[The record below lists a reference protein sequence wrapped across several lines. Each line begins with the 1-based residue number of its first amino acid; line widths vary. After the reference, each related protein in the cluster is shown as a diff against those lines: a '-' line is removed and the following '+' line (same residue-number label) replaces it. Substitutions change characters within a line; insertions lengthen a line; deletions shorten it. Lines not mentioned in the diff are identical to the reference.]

1 MTTPATGGD
10 TTLLPYYLHK
20 IFFAGSFI
28 FNLNDVHSCSMRM
41 AARGYEVTPGQLV
54 NAVAIALDVPEE
66 TVVQHDRNL
75 VVAGLRTKGGRG
87 HSAATV
93 TPLDA
98 ARLIIAVIG
107 SFRVRD
113 SVSTV
118 KEFESA
124 LFVPPHTLAAVQ
136 AAYRAEGDFEDPDFV
151 LHDAEAEEIRN
162 LPILRLPKKHNF
174 VEAVAE
180 LIAGASAPVERDQ
193 PDEYL
198 RLYAGLHI
206 VCQAPDI
213 FGWIGRIEPEL
224 TDSALIYEP
233 AARSLSAALRR
244 EDKPRSPAND
254 DRYLRYL
261 RLQGIYQNRS
271 FHGNAILLLGR
282 AFRENGLPFKTTQ
295 EAISDLS
302 EGVASKTKKR
312 KLAIRRTK

>member
-1 MTTPATGGD
+1 
-10 TTLLPYYLHK
+10 
-20 IFFAGSFI
+20 
-28 FNLNDVHSCSMRM
+28 MRM
-41 AARGYEVTPGQLV
+41 TARGGGHLLTPGQLV

-75 VVAGLRTKGGRG
+75 VVSGLRTKGGRG

-124 LFVPPHTLAAVQ
+124 MFVPPNTLAAVQ
-136 AAYRAEGDFEDPDFV
+136 AAHRAEGDFEDPDFV
-151 LHDAEAEEIRN
+151 LHDAEAENIRN
-162 LPILRLPKKHNF
+162 LPILRLSEKHNF

-193 PDEYL
+193 LDQYL

-213 FGWIGRIEPEL
+213 FGWIGRIEPESSH
-224 TDSALIYEP
+224 SALIYEP
-233 AARSLSAALRR
+233 ASRSLSAALRR
-244 EDKPRSPAND
+244 EDKPRWPASD

-261 RLQGIYQNRS
+261 TLQGIYQNRS
-271 FHGNAILLLGR
+271 FHGSAILLLGR
-282 AFRENGLPFKTTQ
+282 AFRKNGLPFKTTQ
-295 EAISDLS
+295 EAIADLS
-302 EGVASKTKKR
+302 QGGAGKTNKK
-312 KLAIRRTK
+312 KLAIKRAK